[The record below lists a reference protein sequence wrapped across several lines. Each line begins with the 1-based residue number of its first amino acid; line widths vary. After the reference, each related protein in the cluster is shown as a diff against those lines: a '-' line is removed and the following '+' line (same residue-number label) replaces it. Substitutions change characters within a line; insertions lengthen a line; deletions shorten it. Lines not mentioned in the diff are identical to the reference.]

1 TSYLG
6 LAGLYQKQEKYP
18 EALRA
23 LDAAEKLAPQAAR
36 IHYLKGQV
44 LRRMGKLQ
52 QAKLELDTATRLMN
66 ALRNKREQ
74 QLQGTPDPQLAKE
87 PPQ

>member
-1 TSYLG
+1 
-6 LAGLYQKQEKYP
+6 
-18 EALRA
+18 
-23 LDAAEKLAPQAAR
+23 
-36 IHYLKGQV
+36 
-44 LRRMGKLQ
+44 MGKLQ

-74 QLQGTPDPQLAKE
+74 QLEGTPDPQLAKE